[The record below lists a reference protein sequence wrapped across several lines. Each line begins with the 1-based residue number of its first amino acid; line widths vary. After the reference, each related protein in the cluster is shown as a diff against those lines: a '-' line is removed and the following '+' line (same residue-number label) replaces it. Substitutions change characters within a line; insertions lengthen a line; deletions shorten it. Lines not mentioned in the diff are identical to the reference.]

1 MNADRVV
8 LAQATATAW
17 ASVSVPL
24 PDIDALRA
32 KPGPPIG
39 KAIGPKT
46 LRFADEQTV
55 AGMSA
60 ILQAI
65 HARGW
70 QQESFADWG
79 VLSAPRF
86 LGRMITA
93 FNISRTMLDPAF
105 SISPHII
112 PNFCLHSVSGAVSVA
127 LGIHGPNFGIG
138 GGPDAVPEGIMA
150 ALSVLA
156 EKRVPGVWLIL
167 SDFDPEPIPD
177 ADGHATNAVVVHAV
191 ALALQPAG
199 SGLSVTAIRGA
210 DATPGAGSVRALGA
224 WLRRGSGT
232 WVHRLDG
239 LGRVE
244 LVADSLGH

>member
-17 ASVSVPL
+17 ASVSIPL

-32 KPGPPIG
+32 KPGPPIV

-65 HARGW
+65 HAWGW

-93 FNISRTMLDPAF
+93 FNSSRTMHDPSF

-138 GGPDAVPEGIMA
+138 GGPDAVPEGIVA

-167 SDFDPEPIPD
+167 SEFDHVGQHRVIG
-177 ADGHATNAVVVHAV
+177 GHRIAV
-191 ALALQPAG
+191 ARVGVGPGGTPAFVAVRQRFGKQLQSIHEDDG
-199 SGLSVTAIRGA
+199 
-210 DATPGAGSVRALGA
+210 DRA
-224 WLRRGSGT
+224 
-232 WVHRLDG
+232 VHFSNH
-239 LGRVE
+239 V
-244 LVADSLGH
+244 